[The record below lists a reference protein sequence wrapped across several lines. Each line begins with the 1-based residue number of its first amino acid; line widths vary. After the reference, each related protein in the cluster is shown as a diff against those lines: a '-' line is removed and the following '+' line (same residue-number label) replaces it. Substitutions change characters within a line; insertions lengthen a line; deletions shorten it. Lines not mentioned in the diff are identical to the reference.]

1 MYPDLVLPLLGTRM
15 SGTST
20 RAAATSAAQRKG
32 VKVND
37 ILQVAGWARE
47 ATFAR
52 FYSKPLLQDCGS
64 IFANAML
71 TK

>member
-1 MYPDLVLPLLGTRM
+1 MTLKIAGIDVSVYKAH
-15 SGTST
+15 ST

-32 VKVND
+32 VND

-64 IFANAML
+64 IFANAVL